1 MFAFVSFQ
9 SCAVSLATSLAS
21 SDSAAASCGA
31 ISALCFCIAGI
42 IALVAR
48 KQKTKTINYV
58 CAGFYWAVYFF
69 SRFGM
74 KDYSDL
80 EIWGYVSFA
89 FGCVFILT
97 IARTKKRK
105 NIIHYCLCCI
115 FCFGFIMNK
124 RDSLFYILN
133 IILPIVI
140 GAIIYVLYSPN
151 TVFVQLLNNY
161 FIIKNLDSNV
171 VSNVLRNY
179 FCDFCW
185 SYSLAFTISFI
196 YKDSFSLTTSI
207 LVPISVGIMLEILQ
221 LTKIISG
228 TYDILD
234 IISELL
240 ACIICYLILV
250 NRNKKR
256 RINL

>member
-1 MFAFVSFQ
+1 M
-9 SCAVSLATSLAS
+9 
-21 SDSAAASCGA
+21 
-31 ISALCFCIAGI
+31 
-42 IALVAR
+42 R
-48 KQKTKTINYV
+48 KQNNL
-58 CAGFYWAVYFF
+58 FF
-69 SRFGM
+69 M
-74 KDYSDL
+74 
-80 EIWGYVSFA
+80 
-89 FGCVFILT
+89 
-97 IARTKKRK
+97 
-105 NIIHYCLCCI
+105 
-115 FCFGFIMNK
+115 
-124 RDSLFYILN
+124 LN
-133 IILPIVI
+133 IMIPILMGIF
-140 GAIIYVLYSPN
+140 IYLFYSPN
-151 TVFVQLLNNY
+151 TIFVKFVNTYINIIIFDRNVF
-161 FIIKNLDSNV
+161 IDI
-171 VSNVLRNY
+171 LRNY